1 MPMRS
6 LVLACF
12 AVLALAAPA
21 AAQNY
26 VERADTLLRR
36 GRVFAAETLYYY
48 AARRSPRDP
57 AARLALGRYLAARGR
72 LKVGAVL
79 MEEAR
84 FFGGDARLVASYL
97 APVYNRLG
105 DWKALAT
112 LPGTP
117 LAYSERARAEWLRD
131 HPPGVQG
138 PDSATVGY
146 VPSDSGALGR
156 VTLRIGGESIDALID
171 PRANGLVIDTSWVR
185 AKATK
190 VFSSTFEGDV
200 LNHAALTLA
209 VGLGDYTLTNV
220 PTKFASSGTRARA
233 RIGLDVLAQ
242 LAPTFDAAGRS
253 ILLRRDG
260 RLESRPVG
268 ERVPTLTYPNGTFL
282 VFRDGLWPMIGTG
295 LHPRLRDTRWTID
308 ARRGEIIIG
317 G

>member
-1 MPMRS
+1 MRS
-6 LVLACF
+6 LVLALL
-12 AVLALAAPA
+12 AVVSLAAPA

-57 AARLALGRYLAARGR
+57 VARLALGRYLAARGR

-84 FFGGDARLVASYL
+84 FFGGDARTVASYL
-97 APVYNRLG
+97 APVYGRLG

-117 LAYSERARAEWLRD
+117 LAYSERSRAEWLRD
-131 HPPGVQG
+131 NPPNVEG
-138 PDSATVGY
+138 PDSAWVSY
-146 VPSDSGALGR
+146 VPADSGAIGR
-156 VTLRIGGESIDALID
+156 VTLRIGDEEVIAVID
-171 PRANGLVIDTSWVR
+171 PRSQGLLIDTSWVR
-185 AKATK
+185 AKETK
-190 VFSSTFEGDV
+190 VFASTFEGDV
-200 LNHAALTLA
+200 RNHAAVTRTVQLGELTLS
-209 VGLGDYTLTNV
+209 NV
-220 PTKFASSGTRARA
+220 PTKFSSSGSRGQA

-242 LAPTFDAAGRS
+242 LAPTFDASRRAM
-253 ILLRRDG
+253 LLRRAG
-260 RLESRPVG
+260 RVDDAEGG
-268 ERVPTLTYPNGTFL
+268 EHVPTLTYPNGTFL
-282 VFRDGLWPMIGTG
+282 VFRDGLWPVVGTG
-295 LHPRLRDTRWTID
+295 LHPRLRGTRWTID

>member
-1 MPMRS
+1 MRS
-6 LVLACF
+6 LVFALL

-57 AARLALGRYLAARGR
+57 VARLALGRYLAARGR

-84 FFGGDARLVASYL
+84 FFGGDARTVASYL

-131 HPPGVQG
+131 HPPTVEG
-138 PDSATVGY
+138 PDSATIRY
-146 VPSDSGALGR
+146 VPADSGA
-156 VTLRIGGESIDALID
+156 IGGVMLEVRGERVEAVID
-171 PRANGLVIDTSWVR
+171 PRIQGLLLDTAWVR
-185 AKATK
+185 SKATK
-190 VFSSTFEGDV
+190 VFASTFEGDV
-200 LNHAALTLA
+200 RNHAAVVLEVQLGDLTLR
-209 VGLGDYTLTNV
+209 NV
-220 PTKFASSGTRARA
+220 PAKFGSSGTRTQA

-242 LAPTFDAAGRS
+242 LAPTFDATGRT
-253 ILLRRDG
+253 ILLRREG
-260 RLESRPVG
+260 RLAPPPGG
-268 ERVPTLTYPNGTFL
+268 EHVPTLTYPNGTFL
-282 VFRDGLWPMIGTG
+282 VFRDGLWPVVGTG
-295 LHPRLRDTRWTID
+295 LHPRLRGTRWTLD